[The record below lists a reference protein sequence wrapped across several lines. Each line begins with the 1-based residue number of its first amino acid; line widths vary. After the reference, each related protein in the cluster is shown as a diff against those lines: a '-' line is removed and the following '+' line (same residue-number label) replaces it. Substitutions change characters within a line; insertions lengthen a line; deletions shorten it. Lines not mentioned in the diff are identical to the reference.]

1 MAGGKAHNLLC
12 GLPARLRDLPALAGT
27 KCGALW
33 SHVDRCLD
41 QSRARLC
48 RSRVRASLH
57 RSESSKR
64 VAAQEKPSTE
74 GSKSKQKSKRNALAA
89 CSRGQIMYP
98 EREIT
103 HLRTRSAVTWRLRP
117 HNIVLVPAA
126 EELASYHRCHV
137 RASRAPLETV
147 RRFTS
152 FTPRTA
158 SSFASLQLDGN
169 GGARDFASLPAQ
181 RGRRRSR

>member
-48 RSRVRASLH
+48 RSRVRLLH
-57 RSESSKR
+57 YSSESSKR
-64 VAAQEKPSTE
+64 VAAQEPPSTE

-103 HLRTRSAVTWRLRP
+103 YLPTRSGNYNLRAM
-117 HNIVLVPAA
+117 LVGASWA
-126 EELASYHRCHV
+126 IGELDRV
-137 RASRAPLETV
+137 IR
-147 RRFTS
+147 
-152 FTPRTA
+152 
-158 SSFASLQLDGN
+158 
-169 GGARDFASLPAQ
+169 
-181 RGRRRSR
+181 

>member
-1 MAGGKAHNLLC
+1 MTGGKAHKLLC
-12 GLPARLRDLPALAGT
+12 GLPASLRDLPALAGT

-57 RSESSKR
+57 RPESSKR

-103 HLRTRSAVTWRLRP
+103 YLRATSAVTWRLRL

-126 EELASYHRCHV
+126 DELASSHRCHV
-137 RASRAPLETV
+137 RASRGPLARALRYRV
-147 RRFTS
+147 GKS
-152 FTPRTA
+152 LSP
-158 SSFASLQLDGN
+158 SS
-169 GGARDFASLPAQ
+169 R
-181 RGRRRSR
+181 